1 MHSVH
6 VSSQLLVSVL
16 FIAVP
21 TNTEILKFF
30 LHLYIYVHTSTCKM
44 PEKQTYELIALFA
57 NGLVCLL
64 CYYKEY

>member
-21 TNTEILKFF
+21 NDTENSLMLACVLF
-30 LHLYIYVHTSTCKM
+30 L
-44 PEKQTYELIALFA
+44 
-57 NGLVCLL
+57 
-64 CYYKEY
+64 